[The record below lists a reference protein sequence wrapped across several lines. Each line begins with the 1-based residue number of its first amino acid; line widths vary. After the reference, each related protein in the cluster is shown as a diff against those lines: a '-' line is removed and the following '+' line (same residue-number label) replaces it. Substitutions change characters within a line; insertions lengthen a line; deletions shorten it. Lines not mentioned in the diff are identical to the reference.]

1 MKKIVKLTEADLA
14 RIVKRV
20 IKENED
26 EELFATHD
34 YQAGKYYDTMD
45 RRVDSD
51 IEFSEKREFGPED
64 YDSFMEYINN
74 CDTRWCI
81 TTKRMYDAYASKG
94 NITVGKGKRKVT
106 EGDEEDYDMLP
117 EMPSEIYKE
126 HYIDGVINN
135 VVKLFNMDLEDG
147 HIRGTYDIDVFV
159 NKMEYDLNKLFMDFM
174 EEENLSDETLRE
186 LNEYA
191 NYKFEKTVDRF
202 YNTVEGMDFP
212 EQFED

>member
-51 IEFSEKREFGPED
+51 IEFSEKKEFGPED

-74 CDTRWCI
+74 CNTRWCL

-106 EGDEEDYDMLP
+106 ESDDYDMLP
-117 EMPSEIYKE
+117 EMPSEIYKQF
-126 HYIDGVINN
+126 IDEVINN
-135 VVKLFNMDLEDG
+135 VVNLFETDLENG
-147 HIRGTYDIDVFV
+147 HIKGTYDIDIYV
-159 NKMEYDLNKLFMDFM
+159 NKIQYELDELFMNFM
-174 EEENLSDETLRE
+174 EEENLSEQTVNE

-191 NYKFEKTVDRF
+191 NYMVEKMVDHFYDTVD
-202 YNTVEGMDFP
+202 GMEAP

>member
-1 MKKIVKLTEADLA
+1 MKKIVRLTEADLA

-81 TTKRMYDAYASKG
+81 TTKRMYDAYTSKG

-106 EGDEEDYDMLP
+106 EGDDEDYDMLP
-117 EMPSEIYKE
+117 PLPTENYEE
-126 HYIDGVINN
+126 FIDQVINN

-147 HIRGTYDIDVFV
+147 HIRRTYDIDGFV
-159 NKMEYDLNKLFMDFM
+159 KKMERDLDELFMNFM
-174 EEENLSDETLRE
+174 EEEDLSDETLRE

-191 NYKFEKTVDRF
+191 NYKVEKTVDHF
-202 YNTVEGMDFP
+202 YDTVEGMDFP